1 MEATIQR
8 LKQQFYDVMY
18 KYEKPFAE
26 AGVLA
31 NLNQRCV

>member
-26 AGVLA
+26 AGVW
-31 NLNQRCV
+31 QI